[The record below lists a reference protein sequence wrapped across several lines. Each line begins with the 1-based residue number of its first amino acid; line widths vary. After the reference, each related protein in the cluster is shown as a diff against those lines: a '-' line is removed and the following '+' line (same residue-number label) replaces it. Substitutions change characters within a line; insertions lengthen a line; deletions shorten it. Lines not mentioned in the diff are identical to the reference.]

1 MTRRIWLLTV
11 ALILIMSTIMSTR
24 CAGGAAAP
32 TPTSPPA
39 GAQAEA
45 TQPPAAGE
53 AVQFDFWA
61 APNPPQEAFW
71 SEMADQY
78 MADHPNVTI
87 NVSAMPE
94 SPSSEAGIQAAIAGG
109 TAPAASENIFIGFG
123 GELFRSD
130 AIVPLNEMEGW
141 QDILEARNMQQT
153 VEAWQFQ
160 DGNYYILPIYS
171 NAMLFGWRTDIL
183 SQLGIQD
190 PPQIYSGVLDMGQ
203 QLKDQFPDK
212 FVWAR
217 PALASNT
224 WWERWF
230 DFFMLYD
237 AASGGQPLI
246 TGNEITADDDAA
258 IGVLTF
264 LSNLAE
270 NDYLLTQEVQ
280 LPFENGVSVMSQLG
294 PWTFPSW
301 AEQFPEL
308 QYQETFDLTM
318 PPAPE
323 GVAQGDVKTF
333 ADAKGLVLYA
343 QASDAQRQAA
353 WDFIRWVFSDPQ
365 HDLQWLQRTNLP
377 PARDDLADNE
387 AFQSF
392 FQEHPE
398 LVPYAQNIPN
408 AVPPLAH
415 PEFTEIQTM
424 LGDEAVV
431 PVVRGEKEPEQAW
444 NDWKSAVQSV
454 LQ

>member
-1 MTRRIWLLTV
+1 MALLPSIRRKGEMTRRIWLLTV

-39 GAQAEA
+39 GAQAEATQPPAAEA

-190 PPQIYSGVLDMGQ
+190 PPQTYSGVLDMANSSRTSSRTSSSGRG
-203 QLKDQFPDK
+203 
-212 FVWAR
+212 R
-217 PALASNT
+217 PLRRTPGGSAGLTSSCC
-224 WWERWF
+224 
-230 DFFMLYD
+230 MMQPV
-237 AASGGQPLI
+237 AAS
-246 TGNEITADDDAA
+246 
-258 IGVLTF
+258 
-264 LSNLAE
+264 
-270 NDYLLTQEVQ
+270 
-280 LPFENGVSVMSQLG
+280 
-294 PWTFPSW
+294 
-301 AEQFPEL
+301 
-308 QYQETFDLTM
+308 
-318 PPAPE
+318 
-323 GVAQGDVKTF
+323 
-333 ADAKGLVLYA
+333 
-343 QASDAQRQAA
+343 R
-353 WDFIRWVFSDPQ
+353 
-365 HDLQWLQRTNLP
+365 
-377 PARDDLADNE
+377 
-387 AFQSF
+387 
-392 FQEHPE
+392 
-398 LVPYAQNIPN
+398 
-408 AVPPLAH
+408 
-415 PEFTEIQTM
+415 
-424 LGDEAVV
+424 
-431 PVVRGEKEPEQAW
+431 
-444 NDWKSAVQSV
+444 
-454 LQ
+454 